1 MRFRDRRHAGELL
14 AARLVALDLHDPVVL
29 GLPRGGV
36 PVAAEVARRLGAPL
50 DVIVARKVGA
60 PGQAEFGIGALAE
73 GIAGGAEIEVHD
85 PSLLRLLGIDDARY
99 AGLVDIERVELRRRV
114 DRYRGTRVLPDVR
127 GRDVVVVD
135 DGLATGV
142 TAEASLR
149 SLRGGGPHRLVLA
162 VPVGA
167 PDSIERLGRIADD
180 VVAVLAPGDFDAV
193 GRWYVD
199 FGQTTDAEVTDL
211 LGTLGPHGGDG
222 GAGVT

>member
-73 GIAGGAEIEVHD
+73 GFAGGAEIEVHD

-99 AGLVDIERVELRRRV
+99 AGLVDHRRRAV
-114 DRYRGTRVLPDVR
+114 VGVVEPRPQGGCARHRRGEERELEKLSFHSRASVMIRLLPLPEKSR
-127 GRDVVVVD
+127 
-135 DGLATGV
+135 
-142 TAEASLR
+142 
-149 SLRGGGPHRLVLA
+149 
-162 VPVGA
+162 
-167 PDSIERLGRIADD
+167 
-180 VVAVLAPGDFDAV
+180 
-193 GRWYVD
+193 
-199 FGQTTDAEVTDL
+199 
-211 LGTLGPHGGDG
+211 
-222 GAGVT
+222 